1 MHDLGRAVIYITHW
15 EIIFSSENTESQN
28 VGCIGYHCMRIVY
41 APRVI
46 TYILMFGMVCW
57 FGQQCA
63 TFIHQNPPC
72 SLTEEHSYCHQDMP
86 RNWAVTWFP
95 NKKIHSNTNCSWS
108 GWRLA
113 MEDFQFFLISQ
124 RAVWKKKKNSMDS
137 PIHTS
142 KVNAEISI
150 PVVTWS
156 LILSEPRIQ
165 DCLKGR
171 HAWQDGVKIV
181 KLYKY
186 F

>member
-124 RAVWKKKKNSMDS
+124 RAVWKKKKKKLNGFSYPHKQS
-137 PIHTS
+137 ECRNQCTS
-142 KVNAEISI
+142 GHMVADPFWAAHSGLFKGT
-150 PVVTWS
+150 P
-156 LILSEPRIQ
+156 
-165 DCLKGR
+165 CLAG
-171 HAWQDGVKIV
+171 WG
-181 KLYKY
+181 
-186 F
+186 